1 MKKKIAIL
9 GSTGSIGKTTLKIIA
24 RDKKKFKIE
33 LLSAKKNYKLLF
45 SQAKKF
51 NVKNIIITDKKY
63 YLIAKN
69 KKIKS
74 IKIFNNFEKLNK
86 IFPKKIDYIMCS
98 IVGLD
103 GLSPVLKI
111 IKHTKKIA
119 IANKESIICAWN
131 LIHNA
136 LDKHKT
142 QFIPVDSEHFSIWY
156 ALKNNQNK
164 NISKIY
170 LTASGGSLLN
180 IRKNKFDKLKIGDI
194 LKHPNWNMG
203 KKITIDSSTLMNKV
217 FEVIEAKK
225 IFNLEYKQIGIIIHP
240 QSFIHAIVKFSDGM
254 IKIIAHETT
263 MEIPIHN
270 TIYDCKHY
278 KAKNIFDFKKLNK
291 INFSN
296 VDIKKFP
303 SVKVIKKLPVK
314 NSLYETVLITANDE
328 FVKLFLNKKIKFS
341 KIFEETIKMINRT
354 EFNKLKK
361 IQPNKISDV
370 IYIRNLVR
378 NKIKSYYLN

>member
-1 MKKKIAIL
+1 
-9 GSTGSIGKTTLKIIA
+9 
-24 RDKKKFKIE
+24 
-33 LLSAKKNYKLLF
+33 
-45 SQAKKF
+45 
-51 NVKNIIITDKKY
+51 
-63 YLIAKN
+63 
-69 KKIKS
+69 
-74 IKIFNNFEKLNK
+74 
-86 IFPKKIDYIMCS
+86 
-98 IVGLD
+98 
-103 GLSPVLKI
+103 
-111 IKHTKKIA
+111 
-119 IANKESIICAWN
+119 
-131 LIHNA
+131 
-136 LDKHKT
+136 
-142 QFIPVDSEHFSIWY
+142 
-156 ALKNNQNK
+156 
-164 NISKIY
+164 
-170 LTASGGSLLN
+170 
-180 IRKNKFDKLKIGDI
+180 
-194 LKHPNWNMG
+194 MG

-270 TIYDCKHY
+270 TIYDFKHY
-278 KAKNIFDFKKLNK
+278 KAKNIFNFKKLNN

-303 SVKVIKKLPVK
+303 SVKIIKKLPHK

-341 KIFEETIKMINRT
+341 KIFEETIKIINRT

-370 IYIRNLVR
+370 IDIRNLVR
-378 NKIKSYYLN
+378 NRIKSYYFN

>member
-9 GSTGSIGKTTLKIIA
+9 GSTGSIGKTSLKIIE
-24 RDKKKFKIE
+24 RDKKNFKLE
-33 LLSAKKNYKLLF
+33 LLSAKKNYKLLI

-63 YLIAKN
+63 YHIAKN

-74 IKIFNNFEKLNK
+74 INIYNNFEKLSK
-86 IFPKKIDYIMCS
+86 IFPKKIDYAMCA

-180 IRKNKFDKLKIGDI
+180 IKKNKFDKLKISDI

-225 IFNLEYKQIGIIIHP
+225 IFNLDYKQIGIIIHP

-270 TIYDCKHY
+270 TIYDCKQY
-278 KAKNIFDFKKLNK
+278 KAKNIFNFKKLNN

-303 SVKVIKKLPVK
+303 SVKIIKKLPVK

-341 KIFEETIKMINRT
+341 KIFEATIKMINRT

-361 IQPNKISDV
+361 TQPNKISDV
-370 IYIRNLVR
+370 IDTRNLVR